1 MTLDVFKNYHA
12 TWIHARIISSKLRA
26 NISPCLV
33 EWRKNS
39 LSRATLRVYWAHTNL
54 VAIFSANVVL
64 AKFKESCLHL
74 KRSWFSPCR
83 LFKVDAGSSPCIH
96 STTLTSSLPDY
107 SGELLCQV
115 TCVEPLIFFSSCI
128 ASFLNLSGYWKLVFS
143 CGWIWMLSPKWKKA
157 SMGVSNRRSY
167 VQCHLRT
174 PVVAVSSLRV
184 SYLAKRKL
192 LRCACIIDWLLM

>member
-115 TCVEPLIFFSSCI
+115 TCVEPLIFFQV
-128 ASFLNLSGYWKLVFS
+128 ALLLS
-143 CGWIWMLSPKWKKA
+143 WI
-157 SMGVSNRRSY
+157 
-167 VQCHLRT
+167 
-174 PVVAVSSLRV
+174 
-184 SYLAKRKL
+184 YLAIENWCFRVDGFGCWAQNERKR
-192 LRCACIIDWLLM
+192 AWAYQIGGLMFNVIFVPPW